1 MKRKKKTEAEMDE
14 KKFERK
20 IEESYNHIKPYLK
33 DQKILAEMCGH
44 CERYCGKEHDYEEC
58 RNMPCFKCFLG
69 YSYLQW
75 LTSWE

>member
-1 MKRKKKTEAEMDE
+1 MDE

>member
-1 MKRKKKTEAEMDE
+1 MKQKKKTEAEMDE

-33 DQKILAEMCGH
+33 DQKILKEMCGH

-58 RNMPCFKCFLG
+58 LQMPCFRCYLG
-69 YSYLQW
+69 YAYLEW
-75 LTSWE
+75 ETSWE